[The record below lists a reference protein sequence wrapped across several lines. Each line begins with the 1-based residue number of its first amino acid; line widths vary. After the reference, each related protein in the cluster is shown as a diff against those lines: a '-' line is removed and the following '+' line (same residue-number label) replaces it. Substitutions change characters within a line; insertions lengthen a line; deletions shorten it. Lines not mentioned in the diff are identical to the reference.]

1 MQYEEQKEEI
11 KNQSIT
17 KEEDRKRILKIIFET
32 VFVVIIASLLFWKI
46 EGTSIKELV
55 LISVA
60 FIIMIIYLNYTRQ
73 KRLELSKW
81 GKEWR
86 RMHLKKFW
94 MAILGSFLAI
104 LGLLHHN
111 FFPESDLWVF
121 IIIPGILIFGTWW
134 YQPKFLIKS
143 K

>member
-11 KNQSIT
+11 KDQPIT
-17 KEEDRKRILKIIFET
+17 KEEDRKRIFKMIFET
-32 VFVVIIASLLFWKI
+32 IFIMIIASLYWKI
-46 EGTSIKELV
+46 LGRSIKEVV

-60 FIIMIIYLNYTRQ
+60 SIIVIIYLNYRSQ
-73 KRLELSKW
+73 KRLEFSEYSK
-81 GKEWR
+81 KIR

-111 FFPESDLWVF
+111 FFPESNLWIF
-121 IIIPGILIFGTWW
+121 IIIPGILILGTWW